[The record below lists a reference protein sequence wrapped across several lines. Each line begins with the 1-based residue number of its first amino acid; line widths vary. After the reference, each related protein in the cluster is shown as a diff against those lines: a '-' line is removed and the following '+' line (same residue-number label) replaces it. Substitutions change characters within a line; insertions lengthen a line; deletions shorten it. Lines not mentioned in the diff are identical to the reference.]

1 MTFKYPGR
9 NTLTAEKF
17 LQKRPDIRAMKIY
30 DLQLS
35 TGDLL
40 YRCAPGGTG
49 VTKEK
54 FIPQL
59 HAFIQRKN
67 CASVLEEMWDK
78 EFHWGDSEKLFIKAR
93 SLFNSKMPRI
103 QSWTDCA
110 RLYCLLACSGY
121 NHNYYNKSFTASYFP
136 YRIDFNYINIF
147 SEMSRSGGLQ
157 FDTTDMLSFRE
168 KELDKTTVI
177 YMHMPIQYGKYG
189 LGYVWSKR
197 KLKTIQT
204 VFNDLDQLGYSIC
217 VSALYEKR
225 NALVHKENVFP
236 SFHTDIVIHQNDEKY
251 GLSRLTSEIY
261 YTNFAP

>member
-1 MTFKYPGR
+1 MAFKYPGR
-9 NTLTAEKF
+9 GVLTAEKF
-17 LQKRPDIRAMKIY
+17 LQHRPDIANLKIY

-40 YRCAPGGTG
+40 YRCAPGGIG

-59 HAFIQRKN
+59 HAFFQRKN
-67 CASVLEEMWDK
+67 CISVLEEMWTK
-78 EFHWGDSEKLFIKAR
+78 EFKCGDSEILFINSR

-103 QSWTDCA
+103 QSWSDCA
-110 RLYCLLACSGY
+110 RLYCLLASSGY

-136 YRIDFNYINIF
+136 YNIDFDELETLSIQ
-147 SEMSRSGGLQ
+147 SRDKKLQ

-168 KELDKTTVI
+168 KEVDKSTII
-177 YMHMPIQYGKYG
+177 YMHIPFKYGRYG

-204 VFNDLDQLGYSIC
+204 VLNDLDQLGYRIC

-225 NALVHKENVFP
+225 NALIHDEEMFP
-236 SFHTDIVIHQNDEKY
+236 SFHKDIIIHQNDEKY
-251 GLSRLTSEIY
+251 GLTRRTSEIY
-261 YTNFAP
+261 YTNFAL